1 MNAIEYTARRVR
13 DEVAD
18 AEHYA
23 KKAIEYKVAMP
34 ELAET
39 LYSLSAQEMDHAQR
53 LYDSIK
59 SADGREILDYEY
71 SYLRE
76 SAQKLHTLWE
86 QYKG

>member
-1 MNAIEYTARRVR
+1 MNAIEYTARHVR

-23 KKAIEYKVAMP
+23 QKAIEYKTAMP
-34 ELAET
+34 DLAET
-39 LYSLSAQEMDHAQR
+39 LYSLSGQELEHARR

-59 SADGREILDYEY
+59 SADGRDVLDYEY

-76 SAQKLHTLWE
+76 AEQKVHALWE